1 MKPSFLYPALATSL
15 PVSREESGETLV
27 SALWALNSTFREQ
40 CSSET
45 Q

>member
-1 MKPSFLYPALATSL
+1 MEPSSLCPALATSL
-15 PVSREESGETLV
+15 PVSHEESGETLV
-27 SALWALNSTFREQ
+27 SALWALNATLRER